1 MGGDVPTPDAPPETP
16 HVSDPSAGLTLGFLT
31 VLHDATGYTGGY
43 LVTNAWGRPLE
54 FRLTT
59 PVQPNRV
66 QQILYGS
73 TLADYIHADLIGKTL
88 VERTSTPPALVITDT
103 PAVLPLA
110 HVIHLPVVCPGADG
124 QTLEHERARV
134 PLAYVRQIDRETI
147 IRLLDRVDASVD
159 LEEPFARIRDAVL
172 EARKPGVLTR
182 AAA

>member
-1 MGGDVPTPDAPPETP
+1 
-16 HVSDPSAGLTLGFLT
+16 VSDPSAGLTLGFLT

-66 QQILYGS
+66 QQILYGA
-73 TLADYIHADLIGKTL
+73 TLTDYIHADLIGKTL
-88 VERTSTPPALVITDT
+88 VEKTSVPPSLVVTDT
-103 PAVLPLA
+103 PAVLALA
-110 HVIHLPVVCPGADG
+110 HAVNLPVVCPGAAG
-124 QTLEHERARV
+124 LTLEHDRSSE
-134 PLAYVRQIDRETI
+134 PLAFLRESDREVI
-147 IRLLDRVDASVD
+147 LKLLNRVDASVD
-159 LEEPFARIRDAVL
+159 LLEPFGRIRDAVL